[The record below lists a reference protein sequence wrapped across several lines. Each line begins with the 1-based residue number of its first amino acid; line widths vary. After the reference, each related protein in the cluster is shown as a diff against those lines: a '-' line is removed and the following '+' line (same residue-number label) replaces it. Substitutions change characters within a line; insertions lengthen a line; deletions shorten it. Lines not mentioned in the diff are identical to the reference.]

1 MANGNG
7 SKVIKA
13 VGSVDKWIER
23 ILAAPTVKLLVIGVI
38 ALMFYMVNQFGNDIV
53 EVMKDNNAKITDM
66 VMDHEERLQNSEKRQ
81 DNSEKVIA
89 DLAARLED
97 RNGE

>member
-1 MANGNG
+1 MAGNGNG

-23 ILAAPTVKLLVIGVI
+23 ILAAPTIKLLVIGII
-38 ALMFYMVNQFGNDIV
+38 ALMFYTLYEFGNDIV

-66 VMDHEERLQNSEKRQ
+66 VMDHENRLDSA
-81 DNSEKVIA
+81 EKVIA
-89 DLAARLED
+89 RTMIHKIYFFISF
-97 RNGE
+97 RKT

>member
-13 VGSVDKWIER
+13 VVSVDKWIER
-23 ILAAPTVKLLVIGVI
+23 ILAAPTTKLLVIGVI

-53 EVMKDNNAKITDM
+53 DVMKDSNAKITDM
-66 VMDHEERLQNSEKRQ
+66 VMDHEQRLGSA
-81 DNSEKVIA
+81 EKVIA
-89 DLAARLED
+89 DLAAKLED
-97 RNGE
+97 RDGE